1 MFLLVYFLSIHHH
14 RLLEKH
20 DRKLID
26 HSVFSSYGSHF
37 PLIAHSEDFH
47 ISLIVV
53 KKKSDFF
60 LFFSMHIDVSF
71 FSSSFIDTLKAYEYI
86 SIYVCL
92 KLRQEPTQFVL
103 CLHLCFL
110 CLSSRSVIHY
120 FSFVSFFIAD
130 DTE

>member
-1 MFLLVYFLSIHHH
+1 MFLLVYFLSTHHR
-14 RLLEKH
+14 RLLEKQH
-20 DRKLID
+20 RKLID

-37 PLIAHSEDFH
+37 PLIAYSEDFH

-53 KKKSDFF
+53 KKKRFF
-60 LFFSMHIDVSF
+60 PLLLNTYRREFFS
-71 FSSSFIDTLKAYEYI
+71 SSSFIDTLKAYEYI
-86 SIYVCL
+86 FIYVCL